1 MSFFNESDPLT
12 GARDILK
19 LNRPAGRALVEYHV
33 ATLRQPSDFT
43 PDQRELIAAY
53 VSALNACQYCAG
65 VHTVTAEAF
74 GIPAGTV
81 AALVDNIDTAPIDDK
96 IRPILR
102 YARKL
107 TLEPAKMVQADAD
120 AVFAAGWTEQAL
132 HDAVNTICLFNFM
145 NRLLEGHGVKGSTE
159 VYADRGKALMSDG
172 YAPLLKIL
180 EGE

>member
-1 MSFFNESDPLT
+1 MSFFSESGPLT
-12 GARDILK
+12 GVRDILK
-19 LNRPAGRALVEYHV
+19 LNRPAGRALVEYHS
-33 ATLRQPSDFT
+33 ATLRQPSDLT

-53 VSALNACQYCAG
+53 VSALNACQYCTG

-74 GIPAGTV
+74 GIPEGTV
-81 AALVDNIDTAPIDDK
+81 QALIDNVDTAPVDEK

-132 HDAVNTICLFNFM
+132 HDAVNAICLFNFM
-145 NRLLEGHGVKGSTE
+145 NRLLEGHGIKGSIE
-159 VYADRGKALMSDG
+159 IYAHRGQALMSDG
-172 YAPLLKIL
+172 YAPLLKL
-180 EGE
+180 LDDK